1 MMVLDE
7 KSDSFGRSK
16 VKQSDTRSTHV
27 GESDEVVEEEAGE
40 VERLPMEELLS
51 L

>member
-1 MMVLDE
+1 MVLDD

-16 VKQSDTRSTHV
+16 SQSKRMNGARTLEKSH
-27 GESDEVVEEEAGE
+27 EVVEEAGE
-40 VERLPMEELLS
+40 VERLPMEGLVS